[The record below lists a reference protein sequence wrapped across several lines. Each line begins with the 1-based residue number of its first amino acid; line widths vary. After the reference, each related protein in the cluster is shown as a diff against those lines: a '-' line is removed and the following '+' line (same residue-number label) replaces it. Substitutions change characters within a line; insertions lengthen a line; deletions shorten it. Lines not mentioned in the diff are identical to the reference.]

1 MDENIDGGNVHDA
14 ELALNS
20 PAIQLDVDGNPIMM
34 DNNEMSHSESS
45 GLEPGVGEIKRVGR
59 CGTFVNLI
67 NALIGAGIVGV
78 PATFK
83 DSGVGPTIALL
94 LISCALC
101 YMCGNILVSLQW
113 ELKATGIDQ
122 IAVMTFG
129 KPGKIVIS
137 ILCIIFSL
145 SCCVGY
151 LIIGTGKL
159 VDWLS
164 LSSLNMT
171 GTWPWAL
178 TCLIYAL
185 VAPVLLTIPRHI
197 NFLSN
202 FGYVSTLCVIFYA
215 ISITV
220 KSGVELKSRGIP
232 DSVVGYDF
240 GSGLF
245 TAFSVHAL
253 TFSLPIV
260 MGPVIAPYNPNRRKR
275 KIVLGAVYL
284 VSWILVAIPGMM
296 AYLMKGVDTASDVL
310 SSFAKDDVLIII
322 VQAAIFLNV
331 TCSYPIVSTSLMGSL
346 GELLWGQNLAEL
358 LTTKQRMILIP
369 IVNAVHVIIGMF
381 LKDIQAVL
389 GIGGALGG
397 CLVVFAFPS
406 LVRLKITKEPYTTP
420 RNIGHIVLVVF
431 GSVAAVIC
439 TYFSVVGAIN
449 SFK

>member
-1 MDENIDGGNVHDA
+1 MDPEDCDALQKGEKVALDG
-14 ELALNS
+14 
-20 PAIQLDVDGNPIMM
+20 DGNPIS
-34 DNNEMSHSESS
+34 DQGPRRSDSV
-45 GLEPGVGEIKRVGR
+45 GLEPESIEIEHSEIKRVGR

-83 DSGVGPTIALL
+83 SSGIGPTIILL

-101 YMCGNILVSLQW
+101 YMCGNILVRLQS
-113 ELKATGIDQ
+113 ELNATGIDQ
-122 IAVMTFG
+122 VALATFG
-129 KPGKIVIS
+129 RPGKVIIS

-151 LIIGTGKL
+151 MIIGTGKL

-164 LSSLNMT
+164 LSSLDMS

-178 TCLIYAL
+178 TCLVYAL
-185 VAPVLLTIPRHI
+185 VGPVPLTIPRHI
-197 NFLSN
+197 NFLSK
-202 FGYVSTLCVIFYA
+202 FGMVSTMCVIFYA

-220 KSGVELKSRGIP
+220 KSGIEIKTNGIP
-232 DSVVGYDF
+232 DSVIGYDF

-260 MGPVIAPYNPNRRKR
+260 MGPVIAPYNPDIRKR

-284 VSWILVAIPGMM
+284 VSWILVSIPGMM
-296 AYLMKGVDTASDVL
+296 AYLMKGDATASDVL
-310 SSFAKDDVLIII
+310 SSFAKKDVLIII

-331 TCSYPIVSTSLMGSL
+331 TCSYPIVSTSLIGSL

-358 LTTKQRMILIP
+358 LTLKQRTILIP
-369 IVNAVHVIIGMF
+369 IVNAVQVIIGMF

-397 CLVVFAFPS
+397 CLVVFTFPS
-406 LVRLKITKEPYTTP
+406 LARLKITKDPLNTP

-431 GSVAAVIC
+431 GSAAAVIC
-439 TYFSVVGAIN
+439 TYFSVVGAID